1 MTLLGHEK
9 GNLIGRDKVSPR
21 QEILG
26 RCREEKQVK
35 TLWPYLLGRSNKK
48 MTRGGQIAALL
59 RVKKRAKQAWK
70 FVFETNT
77 NEPGVGS

>member
-9 GNLIGRDKVSPR
+9 GSLIGRDKVSPR
-21 QEILG
+21 QEIQG
-26 RCREEKQVK
+26 RCREEKRVR

-48 MTRGGQIAALL
+48 NDKRGTD
-59 RVKKRAKQAWK
+59 RSTSKSKKRAKQAWK

-77 NEPGVGS
+77 NEPVVGS